1 MSERDT
7 SPPTPALPAQTPA
20 RLAPGDRVVMI
31 GGGPAGLTAAY
42 ELLKRRPGTRVTVL
56 EALGLVGG
64 ISRTESLEGYRFDI
78 GGHRFFTK
86 VPEVEAMWHEV
97 LGAEFIRVKRLS
109 RIFYRGKFYDYPLK
123 PLNALRNIGL
133 YETVRILLS
142 LLKWKVRPYRQE
154 DTFTQWVTNRFGGR
168 LYMHFFHS
176 YTQKVWGTPPQQIR
190 ADWAAQRIQNLTLW
204 KAIMVSIKGG
214 NDTRSLIETFNYP
227 RLGPGQ
233 MWEMT
238 AAAIEDR
245 GGTVALNTQV
255 VTVRREGMRVTG
267 LVTRPTPL
275 QDGGQP
281 GEQPE
286 DQPGP
291 APAGVE
297 IAGESFINSMDLRG
311 LVRAMDPPAPPE
323 VRAAAEKLRYRD
335 FLIVTLVLADPDPF
349 PDNWIYVHTRVKV
362 GRIQNFRAWSADMVP
377 DPGTSSI
384 GMEYFCQEGDDL
396 WTMSDEGLRD
406 LAARELE
413 ELGLGRAEAVVKAKV
428 IRQPKAYPVYDTDYQ
443 EALGV
448 VRGWLDGFENLQ
460 TVGRNG
466 LHRYN
471 NQDHSMLSALY
482 AARNLM
488 GECHDLWEVNVERS
502 YHEEFE
508 VKEPPRSAKPA
519 KTTSCEQSGS
529 KASA

>member
-1 MSERDT
+1 MSDRD
-7 SPPTPALPAQTPA
+7 LAQWK
-20 RLAPGDRVVMI
+20 PGDRVVVI

-42 ELLKRRPGTRVTVL
+42 ELLKRRPGASVTVL

-86 VPEVEAMWHEV
+86 VPEVESMWHEV
-97 LGAEFIRVKRLS
+97 LGPEFIRVRRLS

-133 YETVRILLS
+133 YETFRILLS
-142 LLKWKVRPYRQE
+142 LLKWKVRPYPQE

-204 KAIMVSIKGG
+204 KAIMVSLKGG
-214 NDTRSLIETFNYP
+214 NDTRSLIDEFSYP

-233 MWEMT
+233 MWEKT
-238 AAAIEDR
+238 AGVIRER
-245 GGTVALNTQV
+245 GGEVEMNTEV
-255 VTVRREGMRVTG
+255 VRVLREGMRVTR
-267 LVTRPTPL
+267 VRTRPT
-275 QDGGQP
+275 GQP
-281 GEQPE
+281 AAETTE
-286 DQPGP
+286 
-291 APAGVE
+291 V
-297 IAGESFINSMDLRG
+297 AGESFVNSMDLRG
-311 LVRAMDPPAPPE
+311 LIRAMDPPAPPE

-335 FLIVTLVLADPDPF
+335 FLIVTLVLSDPDPF
-349 PDNWIYVHTRVKV
+349 PDNWIYVHTRVRV

-377 DPGTSSI
+377 DPATSSI

-396 WTMSDEGLRD
+396 WTMSDADLQA

-413 ELGLGRAEAVVKAKV
+413 ELGLGHAKAVVKSKV
-428 IRQPKAYPVYDTDYQ
+428 IRQPKAYPVYDTEYQ
-443 EALGV
+443 HALEV

-471 NQDHSMLSALY
+471 NQDHSMLSAIY
-482 AARNLM
+482 AARNLT
-488 GECHDLWEVNVERS
+488 GEHHDLWDVNVERS

-508 VKEPPRSAKPA
+508 VKAAPQAAADE
-519 KTTSCEQSGS
+519 KTGTSKLPKTQ
-529 KASA
+529 APV